1 MNAGQPGQA
10 YPLGQPLQ
18 EQPIGRVRK
27 EPAIRLMREKLK
39 ESLERMVRERT
50 GTLYFQRIRWGD

>member
-10 YPLGQPLQ
+10 HPLGQPLQ
-18 EQPIGRVRK
+18 EQPIGRARK

-50 GTLYFQRIRWGD
+50 GYFQRIRWGD